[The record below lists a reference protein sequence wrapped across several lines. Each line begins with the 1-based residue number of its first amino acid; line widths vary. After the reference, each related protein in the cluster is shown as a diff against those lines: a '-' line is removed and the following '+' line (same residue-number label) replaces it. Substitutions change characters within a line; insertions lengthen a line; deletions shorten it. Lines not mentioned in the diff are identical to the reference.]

1 MTRLPFAASAA
12 LALLLFS
19 ALLSAEAVKLSG
31 RATGAGPLAKCK
43 VRERNEES
51 GAASG
56 RHRRDRHAQIESP
69 FPSRPAPVLS
79 SPSPRFPPLRAAT
92 NFSSLRDVV
101 TLRAP
106 EAVARAG
113 SSAPNRAASV
123 AKPFRLLSF
132 SLLLLD
138 FPTQSSSTPHPSLPS
153 RLLSPPPPTP
163 PPPPPP
169 PPPQGYFE
177 LDVPEA
183 PSLSALS
190 GSLLRLDR
198 GGGDGEGGGGGGCV
212 DTAVGLP
219 PPISLGALVPIF
231 EKGGLEESGGGG
243 RAVGETRE
251 EEGEGRDGGL
261 FSRSSV
267 HLDPKKTLEKNR
279 ENLLL
284 SRLQRGALHGHQ
296 RDHDA
301 RLLHQEER
309 CDAAGFPVRSF
320 PALLSC
326 SFSPFA
332 PPFFFITPFPSPSL
346 SHSFPFSSLSLS
358 LSSLFLLSSFSLLS
372 LFFLSSCSFLSLS
385 LFLSLQHRYNA
396 HHSYTKLFGG
406 PDFDAATFYSSFGT
420 TLGIGEASRGGTADL
435 LLLSTQGREGPG
447 TPPERDA
454 VKAQAFSLQ
463 VLTSLAVGG
472 RGLAGLVRREELP
485 VVGFSGLKREERE
498 RERTREKRRNK
509 RFSLF
514 KSSLFS
520 LSLNLSPPFSRP
532 LLYSPETGRDPR
544 RSRRGHG
551 RRHLPRRGVDNE
563 VWRQV

>member
-101 TLRAP
+101 TLRAL

-153 RLLSPPPPTP
+153 RLLSPPPPPPSPPRP
-163 PPPPPP
+163 PPPQVQLSGGPREASATTDD
-169 PPPQGYFE
+169 QGYFE

-243 RAVGETRE
+243 EQWAKLERRRERDET
-251 EEGEGRDGGL
+251 EGSFL
-261 FSRSSV
+261 VLPFT
-267 HLDPKKTLEKNR
+267 LTPKKHLKKTAK
-279 ENLLL
+279 
-284 SRLQRGALHGHQ
+284 
-296 RDHDA
+296 
-301 RLLHQEER
+301 
-309 CDAAGFPVRSF
+309 
-320 PALLSC
+320 
-326 SFSPFA
+326 
-332 PPFFFITPFPSPSL
+332 I
-346 SHSFPFSSLSLS
+346 
-358 LSSLFLLSSFSLLS
+358 SFSLGSKEAPFTAINGITTLA
-372 LFFLSSCSFLSLS
+372 
-385 LFLSLQHRYNA
+385 Y
-396 HHSYTKLFGG
+396 YTKKNV
-406 PDFDAATFYSSFGT
+406 AT
-420 TLGIGEASRGGTADL
+420 
-435 LLLSTQGREGPG
+435 P
-447 TPPERDA
+447 
-454 VKAQAFSLQ
+454 Q
-463 VLTSLAVGG
+463 V
-472 RGLAGLVRREELP
+472 
-485 VVGFSGLKREERE
+485 
-498 RERTREKRRNK
+498 
-509 RFSLF
+509 
-514 KSSLFS
+514 
-520 LSLNLSPPFSRP
+520 SP
-532 LLYSPETGRDPR
+532 
-544 RSRRGHG
+544 
-551 RRHLPRRGVDNE
+551 
-563 VWRQV
+563 